1 MKVREFIKQT
11 KKLYFPTFS
20 SKVSFLVGVLVREN
34 EWAIRE
40 SEELNQFLNS
50 LFANTNTILTKTV
63 LRRMVDV
70 LIRLKRKTGDF
81 QTTMLNYIIKA
92 ILLMKDWD
100 RHFMKLETGYFL
112 SGYMLGLHD
121 FYKFLK
127 QINNEEREQ
136 DKFLSEQEK
145 ALKKFLSSKK
155 NFLR

>member
-11 KKLYFPTFS
+11 KKLYFPTFTA
-20 SKVSFLVGVLVREN
+20 KVAFLVGVLVREN

-50 LFANTNTILTKTV
+50 LFTNTNTILTKTTFRKV
-63 LRRMVDV
+63 IDV
-70 LIRLKRKTGDF
+70 LIRLKRKTNDF
-81 QTTMLNYIIKA
+81 QTTMLNYIIKSM
-92 ILLMKDWD
+92 LLIKDID
-100 RHFMKLETGYFL
+100 RHFLKIETGYFL

-127 QINNEEREQ
+127 QINDEEREQ

-155 NFLR
+155 NLLR